1 MNQNITILV
10 SPLDWGLGHATRLIP
25 IIDYFLEKN
34 NKVILGG
41 NGKSL
46 MYLRNYYPDLEF
58 CQIPSA
64 KIKYGKKSAIGLSF
78 SPSLF
83 RFIRGIH
90 REHFALKRI
99 VKRYKIDI
107 VVSDNR
113 LGLYCKRIKSIYLT
127 HQLNVFT
134 GLYSKFSDRIVNRF
148 HKHFLS
154 KFDYCFVPDYSKG
167 KSLAGELIKYHNQS
181 ELIFLGPLS
190 RFYKK
195 NAYAKNTVNN
205 DILIMLSGPEPQR
218 SIFEEIVINKFSN
231 IDRQVVV
238 VRGVVSKE
246 AEHPK
251 EVENIK
257 YIDNPDDNQLY
268 NLIRKSEVIICRS
281 GYSTLMD
288 LAYCQ
293 RKAILVPTPGQPEQE
308 YLAKYFKDSYN
319 FRYSNQTSFIELN
332 IDKLEKTE
340 QWDYKCDMEL
350 TKKTLDLYL

>member
-1 MNQNITILV
+1 MSSSKTILV

-46 MYLRNYYPDLEF
+46 VYLRNYYPELEF

-83 RFIRGIH
+83 RFVRGIH

-99 VKRYKIDI
+99 VRKHKIDI

-113 LGLYCKRIKSIYLT
+113 LGLYCKHIKSIYLT

-134 GLYSKFSDRIVNRF
+134 GLYSEFSDRIVNRF

-154 KFDYCFVPDYSKG
+154 KFDYCFVPDYSMS
-167 KSLAGELIKYHNQS
+167 KSLAGDLIKYHNQS
-181 ELIFLGPLS
+181 ELVFLGPLS

-195 NAYAKNTVNN
+195 NTYEENSKHN
-205 DILIMLSGPEPQR
+205 DILVMLSGPEPQR
-218 SIFEEIVINKFSN
+218 SIFEEIVTSKFFN
-231 IDRQVVV
+231 IDRKVVI
-238 VRGVVSKE
+238 VRGVVSNDAEQPKE
-246 AEHPK
+246 AR
-251 EVENIK
+251 NIK
-257 YIDNPDDNQLY
+257 YIDNPNDNQLY
-268 NLIRKSEVIICRS
+268 ELIRKSEIIICRS

-288 LAYCQ
+288 LAFCQ

-308 YLAKYFKDSYN
+308 YLADYFQEKYSFKYC
-319 FRYSNQTSFIELN
+319 NQASFMELN
-332 IDKLEKTE
+332 IGRLEKDE
-340 QWDYKCDMEL
+340 KWDYKCDMEL

>member
-1 MNQNITILV
+1 M
-10 SPLDWGLGHATRLIP
+10 DWGLGHATRLIP
-25 IIDYFLEKN
+25 IIDYFLNKN
-34 NKVILGG
+34 YSVILGG

-46 MYLRNYYPDLEF
+46 MYLRNYYPNLES

-64 KIKYGKKSAIGLSF
+64 KIMYGKKSAIGISF

-90 REHFALKRI
+90 REHFTLKKI
-99 VKRYKIDI
+99 VKRYNIDI

-113 LGLYCKRIKSIYLT
+113 LGLYCKSIKSIYLT

-134 GLYSKFSDRIVNRF
+134 GLYSKFSDRIVSRF
-148 HKHFLS
+148 HKHFLN
-154 KFDYCFVPDYSKG
+154 KFDHCFVPDYSNG
-167 KSLAGELIKYHNQS
+167 KSLAGDLIKYNNQAD
-181 ELIFLGPLS
+181 LIFLGPLS

-195 NAYAKNTVNN
+195 NEIQECKYDN

-218 SIFEEIVINKFSN
+218 SIFEELVIEKFSN

-238 VRGVVSKE
+238 VRGVVSGDVKLPR
-246 AEHPK
+246 A
-251 EVENIK
+251 VQNIK
-257 YIDNPDDNQLY
+257 YIDNPEDKLLY
-268 NLIRKSEVIICRS
+268 GLILRSKIVICRS

-308 YLAKYFKDSYN
+308 YLAEYFYKTYN
-319 FRYSNQTSFIELN
+319 FTYCNQTSLMDLN
-332 IDKLEKTE
+332 VDKLERGVK
-340 QWDYKCDMEL
+340 WDYICDMEL
-350 TKKTLDLYL
+350 TKNTLDLYL